1 MTKRTANAK
10 NKNNQ
15 TWRRSGKNQIKSN
28 PTSLAQPGNFMFNK
42 KIKKKCEICSK
53 LTIKITEHANVVQ
66 NDDIGVFFYLYC

>member
-1 MTKRTANAK
+1 MEKIRK
-10 NKNNQ
+10 E
-15 TWRRSGKNQIKSN
+15 SNQIKSN
-28 PTSLAQPGNFMFNK
+28 ITSPAGNFMFNK